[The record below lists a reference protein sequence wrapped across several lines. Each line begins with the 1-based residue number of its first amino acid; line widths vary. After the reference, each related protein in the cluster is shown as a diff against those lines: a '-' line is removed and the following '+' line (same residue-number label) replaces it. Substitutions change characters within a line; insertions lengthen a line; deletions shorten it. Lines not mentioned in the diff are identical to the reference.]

1 WVCGR
6 SLRIPHLNRKH
17 LRQCGVVREEG
28 EQREDAR
35 LDREGEKV
43 LTVPSRPR
51 PPQQRSR
58 RFLQSLPNP
67 NPRASP
73 PWRCAALV
81 MANHGPSYGLSRE
94 LEKKNQARFSLDEAI
109 EVLLWV
115 ENVTQLPYS
124 CDPTTCQNAADV
136 ADLLKD
142 GVHLCKLINRLL
154 NNGSRAPF
162 NPKPKMP
169 FQKRSSNDNAKCN
182 IFQME
187 NISNF
192 LEACK
197 AYGVAEISCFQTVDL
212 YENKQCYKVIEC
224 LRSLAAV
231 AQARGADVEFPP
243 WVVRLS
249 HSRPRKFPES
259 VMRRGE
265 MVIPLQY
272 GTNKCASQKGMTPY
286 GLTRQIKPDPSG

>member
-1 WVCGR
+1 
-6 SLRIPHLNRKH
+6 
-17 LRQCGVVREEG
+17 
-28 EQREDAR
+28 
-35 LDREGEKV
+35 
-43 LTVPSRPR
+43 
-51 PPQQRSR
+51 
-58 RFLQSLPNP
+58 
-67 NPRASP
+67 
-73 PWRCAALV
+73 

-169 FQKRSSNDNAKCN
+169 FQK
-182 IFQME
+182 ME

-231 AQARGADVEFPP
+231 QLIMSGFEM
-243 WVVRLS
+243 
-249 HSRPRKFPES
+249 ES
-259 VMRRGE
+259 IIWLWKLATSCE
-265 MVIPLQY
+265 I
-272 GTNKCASQKGMTPY
+272 
-286 GLTRQIKPDPSG
+286 